1 MGSFKLVISE
11 VGSEGTTPHLV
22 GVELL
27 RICLWETTAKIQA
40 LYDFEKYFFG
50 YPFHTFHRYLDLN
63 MRSK

>member
-27 RICLWETTAKIQA
+27 RSIPKIQA
-40 LYDFEKYFFG
+40 LFDFEKYFFG
-50 YPFHTFHRYLDLN
+50 YQFHTCHRYLDLN